1 MWVPRT
7 MKVVE
12 RTVLRRKRLL
22 PEPGEVLVQVGDFVQ
37 AMDVVARLHLP
48 SHIQA
53 VDVARDLRLRDEDIR
68 PYLTKELGEVVK
80 AGEPLALRRGR
91 LGLGGRASRAPVE
104 GRLWR
109 IVGRWVLL
117 EGEPRPLEV
126 RAYLRGRVV
135 QLVES
140 RGAVVET
147 QAALVEG
154 AWGLGGEGYGV
165 LKVLAGR
172 TDPLDRAVVDISC
185 RGSVVVC
192 GLLDSPEA
200 LQELARVQAQGVI
213 AGSLW
218 ARVLPVAEE
227 VGLPLVVTEGFGIA
241 PMNADAY
248 ALLAQHEGGEVSLLG
263 CAAGTRAEQGP
274 EVAIPVVES
283 EGPVPE
289 PLAEVAVGARVRVL
303 RGPHVGK
310 VGTVQALPP
319 HPQPADGAPRWGAR
333 VRLEGGELAFI
344 PWNNLARLG

>member
-1 MWVPRT
+1 MWVPRIT
-7 MKVVE
+7 RITE
-12 RTVLRRKRLL
+12 RTILRRERLL

-68 PYLTKELGEVVK
+68 PYLTRELGETVK
-80 AGEPLALRRGR
+80 AGEPVAVRRGR
-91 LGLGGRASRAPVE
+91 LGLGGRAARAPVD

-135 QLVES
+135 QVVES

-154 AWGLGGEGYGV
+154 AWGTGGEGYGV

-172 TDPLDRAVVDISC
+172 TDPLDRAAVDISC

-192 GLLDSPEA
+192 GLLDSPEV
-200 LQELARVQAQGVI
+200 LQELAKVQAQGVVT
-213 AGSLW
+213 GSLR

-227 VGLPLVVTEGFGIA
+227 IGLPLVVTEGFGTA
-241 PMNADAY
+241 PMNPDAY
-248 ALLAQHEGGEVSLLG
+248 ALLAQHEGDEVSLLG
-263 CAAGTRAEQGP
+263 CAADAHAERWP
-274 EVAIPVVES
+274 EVAIPVSDSGE
-283 EGPVPE
+283 PAPE
-289 PLAEVAVGARVRVL
+289 PPADITVGARVRVL
-303 RGPHVGK
+303 RGPRMGEVGM
-310 VGTVQALPP
+310 VQALPLR
-319 HPQPADGAPRWGAR
+319 PQPVDGAVRWGAR
-333 VRLEGGELAFI
+333 VRLEGGELVFI
-344 PWNNLARLG
+344 PWNNLALVG